1 MNQNIRLNR
10 RGRLARTLLVLSI
23 SVTLGSVFGAQSGA
37 STSTPDSASSYVT
50 VTVAPGESLW
60 SLASRLAD
68 GSDVRAFIDEIVSVN
83 SLGSGDITAGQKI
96 RIPLK

>member
-23 SVTLGSVFGAQSGA
+23 SVTLGSVFGSQSGA

-96 RIPLK
+96 RVPLK

>member
-10 RGRLARTLLVLSI
+10 RGRLVRTLLVLSI

-37 STSTPDSASSYVT
+37 SQSAAPTSTSFVT

-68 GSDVRAFIDEIVSVN
+68 GKDVRGLVDEIVSVN
-83 SLGSGDITAGQKI
+83 SLQSGDITAGQKI
-96 RIPLK
+96 RVPLK

>member
-1 MNQNIRLNR
+1 
-10 RGRLARTLLVLSI
+10 
-23 SVTLGSVFGAQSGA
+23 
-37 STSTPDSASSYVT
+37 
-50 VTVAPGESLW
+50 VAPGESLW

-96 RIPLK
+96 RVPLK

>member
-1 MNQNIRLNR
+1 MKQNIHLNR

-37 STSTPDSASSYVT
+37 STSAATSPTTFVT

-68 GSDVRAFIDEIVSVN
+68 GNDVRGLVDEIVSVN
-83 SLGSGDITAGQKI
+83 SLDSGDITAGQKI
-96 RIPLK
+96 RVPLK